1 MLGPKYSRPMCRL
14 ERLKWYVYPF
24 LTGRRVWAAP
34 RSSARPDQSQPS
46 RRATGLGAPQTGVVH
61 TKRLWHVCLKGTR
74 VDEPVLPN
82 WANKH
87 PPNPDQRISNWI
99 TGPQSAPEMATAGMD
114 MVARGNT
121 GSQHRTGIQYPCG
134 PAWEIHVILC
144 DIGGG
149 QSRGTTSLR
158 EGGRLRG

>member
-61 TKRLWHVCLKGTR
+61 TKRLWHVCLRGTR
-74 VDEPVLPN
+74 VDETVLPN

-87 PPNPDQRISNWI
+87 LRTRINEFQTGLPDHKVHPKWRQQEWIWSHGEIQVLSIGLASN
-99 TGPQSAPEMATAGMD
+99 
-114 MVARGNT
+114 
-121 GSQHRTGIQYPCG
+121 
-134 PAWEIHVILC
+134 IHVDRRGRFMSSFVIL
-144 DIGGG
+144 GVVN
-149 QSRGTTSLR
+149 RGER
-158 EGGRLRG
+158 QV